1 MGFDRQRE
9 VVQSMG
15 FGGDSM
21 KVGDLVKVSNNGL
34 TAVGYIADVFTNFY
48 TVKYFA
54 ILESKTTQKPTGGVW
69 SEQYMQ
75 LLSSVKKCP

>member
-1 MGFDRQRE
+1 
-9 VVQSMG
+9 
-15 FGGDSM
+15 M

-54 ILESKTTQKPTGGVW
+54 ILESKTSKKPTGGVW